1 MVDLRSS
8 NLRIEVGPRQTIG
21 VLRSWNPTD
30 TGLPTQVG
38 TVIVGSSRVLC
49 IGPSTWLAVGGA
61 VPAREGLI
69 CVDGTDATLQIQIS
83 GPASDDLLSTVC
95 ALDFHPRAFPID
107 ACRRTRLAG
116 LPVVI
121 DRRGEQSFEC
131 YAAAS
136 YLPYLL
142 VVLRDSAIGLEEHS
156 Q

>member
-1 MVDLRSS
+1 MVELRSS
-8 NLRIEVGPRQTIG
+8 NLRIEVGPRPTIC
-21 VLRSWNPTD
+21 VWRSWSPTA

-38 TVIVGSSRVLC
+38 TVIVGPPRVLC
-49 IGPSTWLAVGGA
+49 IGPSAWLAVGDA

-69 CVDGTDATLQIQIS
+69 CVDSTDGTLQIQIS

-95 ALDFHPRAFPID
+95 ALDFHPSAFPID

-116 LPVVI
+116 LPVII

-142 VVLRDSAIGLEEHS
+142 GVLRDSALGLEKHS
-156 Q
+156 K